1 MAELELFVVKCIV
14 EYLTNAVE
22 PLPARAMRYAR
33 AMDPLDFAILLRG
46 VLVPEVFFVTVTT
59 YIDLGGRNKEE
70 CDLNGLE
77 NHNDEEHGTLDGSWS
92 RAQDDAGK
100 QGYMRIF
107 TMARFLVERRYQ
119 HRF

>member
-1 MAELELFVVKCIV
+1 MAELEPFVVKCIV
-14 EYLTNAVE
+14 EHLTNAVV
-22 PLPARAMRYAR
+22 PLPALAMRYAR
-33 AMDPLDFAILLRG
+33 AMDPLDFAILIRG
-46 VLVPEVFFVTVTT
+46 VLVPEVFFVTVPT

-70 CDLNGLE
+70 CDLNGFE